1 MIQEL
6 QVDVSFMGMNLFNKR
21 KVITV
26 SKDFWK

>member
-1 MIQEL
+1 
-6 QVDVSFMGMNLFNKR
+6 MGINLFIKP